1 MPRHL
6 ISDAHEWINEIPTVP
21 IYALA
26 NLQQRERAL
35 QDWRGKK
42 TLLSLTLVWI
52 EKWFWGRSIGGNL
65 RVPMKYL
72 HLEHYFSHCIAK
84 KLGGVVRL
92 HPLLL
97 ALISQNVRRRR
108 VCVGLLHLKRNR
120 WDGSCWEFCECG
132 VKAHSPL
139 GLSLIPS

>member
-65 RVPMKYL
+65 RVTMKYL

-84 KLGGVVRL
+84 KLGGAPRCASLTSSVNIKKCGAINRVR
-92 HPLLL
+92 
-97 ALISQNVRRRR
+97 
-108 VCVGLLHLKRNR
+108 VGLLHLERNR
-120 WDGSCWEFCECG
+120 WDGSCWGGGCG
-132 VKAHSPL
+132 VKAHSLSGL
-139 GLSLIPS
+139 GSIPS